1 MGYRLKREAAGP
13 VEVEVTSL
21 AHDGRGVAR
30 HEGKTV
36 FVAGALPGER
46 VRCLRYRLHRQYD
59 EARLVEVLQAS
70 PDRIEPRCAA
80 FGICGGCALQQLA
93 PARQV
98 EFKQAQL
105 AEELA
110 RIGRVTPA
118 AWLAP
123 LTGPEWKYRRRAR
136 LGARYVPR
144 KDRVLV
150 GFRERASAHVTEAAR
165 CEVLVP
171 PVDGLLAPLGELIG
185 SLSIRARVPQI
196 EVAGGAGNMVLVLRV
211 LDPPTAADLAQL
223 RAFAARHG
231 VELWLQPGGIE
242 TAAPLDPPGAGL
254 GYALPGF
261 GLRLRFLPT
270 DFVQINAVLNE
281 RMVDQAVTLLAPGPG
296 DRVLD
301 LFCGLGNFTLALARR
316 AARVTGVEGD
326 PGLVARARAN
336 AGLNGIDNAEFF
348 TGNLFEPD
356 AAVPWARGRYD
367 RVLLDPPRAGAREIL
382 PLVAASG
389 ANRVVYV
396 SCHPGSLAR
405 DAGILVQEHGFRL
418 AAAGVMDL
426 FPHTA
431 HIESI
436 AVFERDGR
444 GGAGCAAT

>member
-1 MGYRLKREAAGP
+1 MGYRLKRDAAEP
-13 VEVEVTSL
+13 IEVEVTSL

-36 FVAGALPGER
+36 FLAGALPGEQ

-59 EARLVEVLQAS
+59 EARLVEVLRAS
-70 PDRIEPRCAA
+70 PDRVTPRCTA
-80 FGICGGCALQQLA
+80 FGVCGGCALQQLA

-110 RIGRVTPA
+110 RIGRVVPA
-118 AWLAP
+118 EWLAP
-123 LTGPEWKYRRRAR
+123 LTGPEWRYRRRAR
-136 LGARYVPR
+136 LGARYVAR

-150 GFRERASAHVTEAAR
+150 GFRERASAYVTETAR
-165 CEVLVP
+165 CEILAP
-171 PVDGLLAPLGELIG
+171 PVDALLAPLGELIG
-185 SLSIRARVPQI
+185 SLAIRARVPQI
-196 EVAGGAGNMVLVLRV
+196 EVAGGDGNTVLLLRV
-211 LDPPTAADLAQL
+211 LEPPTAADLERL
-223 RAFAARHG
+223 RAFAARHA

-242 TAAPLDPPGAGL
+242 TATPLDPPGAGL
-254 GYALPGF
+254 SYRLPEF
-261 GLRLRFLPT
+261 GLRLGFLPT
-270 DFVQINAVLNE
+270 DFVQINAALNE
-281 RMVDQAVTLLAPGPG
+281 RMVARAVELLAPGPG

-316 AARVTGVEGD
+316 AASVTGVEGE

-336 AGLNGIDNAEFF
+336 ALSNGIDNALFF
-348 TGNLFEPD
+348 TDNLFEPD
-356 AAVPWARGRYD
+356 SGAVWARGRYD

-382 PLVAASG
+382 PLVAVSCAT
-389 ANRVVYV
+389 RVVYV

-436 AVFERDGR
+436 AVFERGGR
-444 GGAGCAAT
+444 GGAGCAAA

>member
-1 MGYRLKREAAGP
+1 
-13 VEVEVTSL
+13 
-21 AHDGRGVAR
+21 
-30 HEGKTV
+30 
-36 FVAGALPGER
+36 
-46 VRCLRYRLHRQYD
+46 
-59 EARLVEVLQAS
+59 
-70 PDRIEPRCAA
+70 
-80 FGICGGCALQQLA
+80 
-93 PARQV
+93 
-98 EFKQAQL
+98 
-105 AEELA
+105 
-110 RIGRVTPA
+110 
-118 AWLAP
+118 
-123 LTGPEWKYRRRAR
+123 
-136 LGARYVPR
+136 
-144 KDRVLV
+144 VLV

-165 CEVLVP
+165 CEVLAP

-185 SLSIRARVPQI
+185 SLSIRARVPQV

-211 LDPPTAADLAQL
+211 LDPPTAADLAEL

-254 GYALPGF
+254 DYALPGF
-261 GLRLRFLPT
+261 GLRLGFLPT
-270 DFVQINAVLNE
+270 DFVQVNAVLNE

-356 AAVPWARGRYD
+356 VAVSWARGRYD

-389 ANRVVYV
+389 ATRVVYV

-436 AVFERDGR
+436 AVFERDRR
-444 GGAGCAAT
+444 GGAGCAAA